1 MTNPSDD
8 LSRRSFLKASLAG
21 AAVSLAKVPAATE
34 TDQKDQRTNPVSGG
48 QSDDLTRMSIREA
61 ADLIRKKKA
70 SPVELTTACLA
81 RIDRVNPALNAFI
94 TITAEAALEQAREAE
109 AEVQRGKWRGPL
121 HGVPVALKDLFDT
134 AGVRTTTASAL
145 FKNRVP
151 EQDAEVVRRLK
162 AAGAV
167 LLGKLNMHE
176 FAYGGSSSVSY
187 FGAVHNP
194 WEPTYSTGG

>member
-34 TDQKDQRTNPVSGG
+34 TKQKDQRPIPVRGG
-48 QSDDLTRMSIREA
+48 PSDDHTRMSLREV

-81 RIDRVNPALNAFI
+81 RIDRINPALNAFI
-94 TITAEAALEQAREAE
+94 TITAEAALEQARDAE

-121 HGVPVALKDLFDT
+121 HGVPLALKDLFDT
-134 AGVRTTTASAL
+134 AGVKTTAASGV
-145 FKNRVP
+145 FKDRIP
-151 EQDAEVVRRLK
+151 AEDAEVVRRLK
-162 AAGAV
+162 TAGAV
-167 LLGKLNMHE
+167 LLGKTNMQE
-176 FAYGGSSSVSY
+176 FAFGGSSIVDRK
-187 FGAVHNP
+187 
-194 WEPTYSTGG
+194 STRLNSSHSSIS